1 MSRGFHESYYDHAC
15 RVISERDILDRNIG
29 DVTLFKAIK
38 KKWNDLFLL
47 SYSDTRAGDLYHST
61 HAMRLGRSHHYLMHR
76 GSIHPLSKFR
86 NFWDMFILH
95 VFIMHQLF
103 VYLNTTLLLRSVP
116 VLTTYI
122 GMMLEVFMIF
132 DIIINSRT
140 GFIDKFNR
148 SVELDKR
155 LILRNYCSKKLFFH
169 TASAIPLVFIM
180 FLRYGNEIGC
190 TLYKANYFNC
200 VISFLTIINLLRV
213 YELSSYWE
221 RDRTSFTSTVICD
234 VLRIGVNVTLIA
246 TQLVHSSD
254 TLSLIHVMKTETK
267 SAVIHNIS
275 SINSYFDELFM
286 LIHTNNTGTK
296 IINDMTFVYVHFWR
310 IVTFLG
316 RPRFGIIHDD
326 DDDNDDVIQ
335 YYALI
340 YPHPLL
346 NFIAYGITFFITSW
360 LIMKIFYLISR
371 ASYLDDEIHN
381 SETYLL
387 NLVKRRQLPEQL
399 NSMIKEY
406 VHFPAAKIKMIEN
419 TIKKSLPNSLNE
431 EIAWHG
437 FSRFV
442 MRIPYFSGWPR
453 EILKKIVYLVEELI
467 FLENTVVVESGVAS
481 QGLMIVDSGVLAV
494 YKMHNGNHFGTK
506 PFYDEVEHLIDGDYF
521 GQLSLVTERA
531 ISTTTIVAITT
542 CKILFV
548 EKTLFKH
555 LMRNN
560 RDLFYSMQEEV
571 QNEITKLTDEIVE

>member
-122 GMMLEVFMIF
+122 
-132 DIIINSRT
+132 
-140 GFIDKFNR
+140 
-148 SVELDKR
+148 
-155 LILRNYCSKKLFFH
+155 
-169 TASAIPLVFIM
+169 
-180 FLRYGNEIGC
+180 
-190 TLYKANYFNC
+190 
-200 VISFLTIINLLRV
+200 
-213 YELSSYWE
+213 
-221 RDRTSFTSTVICD
+221 
-234 VLRIGVNVTLIA
+234 
-246 TQLVHSSD
+246 
-254 TLSLIHVMKTETK
+254 
-267 SAVIHNIS
+267 
-275 SINSYFDELFM
+275 
-286 LIHTNNTGTK
+286 
-296 IINDMTFVYVHFWR
+296 
-310 IVTFLG
+310 
-316 RPRFGIIHDD
+316 
-326 DDDNDDVIQ
+326 
-335 YYALI
+335 
-340 YPHPLL
+340 
-346 NFIAYGITFFITSW
+346 
-360 LIMKIFYLISR
+360 
-371 ASYLDDEIHN
+371 
-381 SETYLL
+381 
-387 NLVKRRQLPEQL
+387 
-399 NSMIKEY
+399 
-406 VHFPAAKIKMIEN
+406 AKIKMIEN